1 MAYSPAPIQRES
13 VISQATQEICRFIE
27 AERLSPG
34 DALPPETRLSEM
46 LGISRNSV
54 REALRVLH
62 GLGYVEKAAGRRVV
76 VTASSQGGKSMFD
89 ESVLIEAAPIAND
102 VRSHIA
108 QKCAELSAER
118 LTAMELGE
126 LERSLAALEAAIA
139 RQDMA
144 AAKSAHDAFH
154 GLLLASARNP
164 LLVAMF
170 NQAQVARLSNVS
182 PEHKSFYD
190 PRHLAHHR
198 ALLRALRRRDARAA
212 RAVVRKH
219 FQSLGLMLEFVTR
232 ARRKTAQVVPL
243 ASRRAARCLDNS
255 QNLPRRP
262 GRAKRVPGPIRGA
275 LSRAHGV
282 WVPAFAGT
290 TGWMSRVGAKPAR
303 VGAGSAVAPGTAPA
317 GARPSSPSTAD
328 RA

>member
-1 MAYSPAPIQRES
+1 MAYSPSPIKRDS
-13 VISQATQEICRFIE
+13 VISQAAQEICRLVE
-27 AERLSPG
+27 AERLTAG
-34 DALPPETRLSEM
+34 DALPPETRLSQL

-76 VTASSQGGKSMFD
+76 VTAASQGGKSMFD
-89 ESVLIEAAPIAND
+89 ESVLIEAAPVANE

-108 QKCAELSAER
+108 QRCAEL
-118 LTAMELGE
+118 
-126 LERSLAALEAAIA
+126 
-139 RQDMA
+139 A
-144 AAKSAHDAFH
+144 AAKAAHDAFH
-154 GLLLASARNP
+154 GLFLAGARNP

-198 ALLRALRRRDARAA
+198 ALLRALRKRDARAA

-232 ARRKTAQVVPL
+232 TRRKPAPVLSLVP
-243 ASRRAARCLDNS
+243 
-255 QNLPRRP
+255 RP
-262 GRAKRVPGPIRGA
+262 RGA
-275 LSRAHGV
+275 MR
-282 WVPAFAGT
+282 
-290 TGWMSRVGAKPAR
+290 
-303 VGAGSAVAPGTAPA
+303 
-317 GARPSSPSTAD
+317 
-328 RA
+328 

>member
-1 MAYSPAPIQRES
+1 MAYSPAPIRRDS
-13 VISQATQEICRFIE
+13 VISQAAQEICRVIE

-34 DALPPETRLSEM
+34 EALPPETRLSAL

-76 VTASSQGGKSMFD
+76 VTAAARGGKSMFD
-89 ESVLIEAAPIAND
+89 ESVLLEAAPIANA

-108 QKCAELSAER
+108 QTCAELAAER
-118 LTAMELGE
+118 LTATELTE
-126 LERSLAALEAAIA
+126 LEQALAALEA
-139 RQDMA
+139 
-144 AAKSAHDAFH
+144 
-154 GLLLASARNP
+154 ASARNP

-198 ALLRALRRRDARAA
+198 ALLRALRKRDARAA

-232 ARRKTAQVVPL
+232 TRRKPAQVLSLVL
-243 ASRRAARCLDNS
+243 
-255 QNLPRRP
+255 RP
-262 GRAKRVPGPIRGA
+262 RGA
-275 LSRAHGV
+275 MR
-282 WVPAFAGT
+282 
-290 TGWMSRVGAKPAR
+290 
-303 VGAGSAVAPGTAPA
+303 
-317 GARPSSPSTAD
+317 
-328 RA
+328 

>member
-1 MAYSPAPIQRES
+1 MAYSPSPIKRES
-13 VISQATQEICRFIE
+13 VISQAAQEICRLIE
-27 AERLSPG
+27 AERLSAG
-34 DALPPETRLSEM
+34 EALPPETRLSQM

-76 VTASSQGGKSMFD
+76 VTAAARGGKSMFD

-108 QKCAELSAER
+108 QKCAELAAER
-118 LTAMELGE
+118 LTVAEIGE
-126 LERSLAALEAAIA
+126 LERALVALEDATA

-154 GLLLASARNP
+154 GLFLASARNP

-198 ALLRALRRRDARAA
+198 ALLRALKKRDARAA
-212 RAVVRKH
+212 RAVVRTH
-219 FQSLGLMLEFVTR
+219 FQSLGQMLEFVSR
-232 ARRKTAQVVPL
+232 SRKKAPV
-243 ASRRAARCLDNS
+243 
-255 QNLPRRP
+255 
-262 GRAKRVPGPIRGA
+262 
-275 LSRAHGV
+275 LSLVG
-282 WVPAFAGT
+282 
-290 TGWMSRVGAKPAR
+290 RVGK
-303 VGAGSAVAPGTAPA
+303 GA
-317 GARPSSPSTAD
+317 
-328 RA
+328 

>member
-1 MAYSPAPIQRES
+1 MAYSPAPIRRDS
-13 VISQATQEICRFIE
+13 VISQAAQEICRVIE

-34 DALPPETRLSEM
+34 EALPPETRLSAL

-76 VTASSQGGKSMFD
+76 VTAAARGKSMFD
-89 ESVLIEAAPIAND
+89 ESVLLEAAPIANA

-108 QKCAELSAER
+108 QTCAELAAER
-118 LTAMELGE
+118 LTAAELTE
-126 LERSLAALEAAIA
+126 LERALAALEAAIA
-139 RQDMA
+139 RQDLA

-154 GLLLASARNP
+154 GLFLAGARNP

-198 ALLRALRRRDARAA
+198 ALLRALRKRDARAA

-219 FQSLGLMLEFVTR
+219 FQSLGLMLEFVSRT
-232 ARRKTAQVVPL
+232 RRKPAPVLSLVL
-243 ASRRAARCLDNS
+243 
-255 QNLPRRP
+255 RP
-262 GRAKRVPGPIRGA
+262 RGA
-275 LSRAHGV
+275 MR
-282 WVPAFAGT
+282 
-290 TGWMSRVGAKPAR
+290 
-303 VGAGSAVAPGTAPA
+303 
-317 GARPSSPSTAD
+317 
-328 RA
+328 